1 VNDGKQRLI
10 AELLDWVLLVS
21 LGLVAVLVLAAWL
34 IVKIR
39 KRFRDNEDP
48 AATDHRMLN
57 QMKELHREG
66 DLSVK
71 EYRSIKSR
79 LAERMDESAHAR
91 KNDGQQD

>member
-1 VNDGKQRLI
+1 MNGGKQRLVE
-10 AELLDWVLLVS
+10 ELLDSVSLVS
-21 LGLVAVLVLAAWL
+21 IGLVAIIILAAWL
-34 IVKIR
+34 IVKVR

-71 EYRSIKSR
+71 EYRSIKGR

-91 KNDGQQD
+91 KNDGQRD